1 MPDGRVLTAGERVPL
16 AHPVASRLIER
27 SQLLDRALQ
36 LAYFTVVWNVG
47 EGIVAIWAA
56 VASGSDAL
64 LGFGLDSGVESL
76 SGLVLIWRLNVERRT
91 VERTEDAEAKAL
103 KLIGATFFLLAAYVA
118 FESITSLLNVER
130 PGVTLVGLGITTL
143 SIIVM
148 PRLASRKERVGTA
161 LGSRAV
167 LADSAETW
175 SCVYLSAVV
184 LVGLALNA
192 LFGWWWADPVAALAV
207 VVFLVKEGWEAFGGG
222 D

>member
-1 MPDGRVLTAGERVPL
+1 MPDGAGGKLFIRGSQL
-16 AHPVASRLIER
+16 ACLLMER
-27 SQLLDRALQ
+27 SQLLRRALQ
-36 LAYFTVVWNVG
+36 LAYFTVAWNVG

-76 SGLVLIWRLNVERRT
+76 SGLVLIWRINVERRT

-103 KLIGATFFLLAAYVA
+103 KLIGVTFFLLAAYVA
-118 FESITSLLNVER
+118 FESLTSLLTVER
-130 PGVTLVGLGITTL
+130 PEVSFVGLGITTL
-143 SIIVM
+143 SIVVM
-148 PRLASRKERVGTA
+148 PLLARRKEKVGAA

-175 SCVYLSAVV
+175 ACVYLSVVV
-184 LVGLALNA
+184 LAGLALNA
-192 LFGWWWADPVAALAV
+192 VFAWWWADPVAALGV
-207 VVFLVKEGWEAFGGG
+207 VVFLVKEGWEAFSG